1 MFLPLSEK
9 VDNQLILDS
18 YDKIKE
24 DYLNFLGDYQKYFF
38 DYQHSLNLNFN
49 ISRGFTLPKN
59 TGYFWQVCPLIYGR
73 HPVPGMI
80 FHKEVEECFTTK
92 MIMSFKIRPILAIF
106 SVLEPNG
113 IVDPHS
119 DYDDE
124 LMAAFDGIRKP
135 GETVVKYHLSLDI
148 PDDGPCG
155 LKVGGEERVL
165 KNREL
170 NPFDERSTHSAYNK
184 SSKRRGA
191 LIMSFARSEIY

>member
-24 DYLNFLGDYQKYFF
+24 DYLNFLGDYKKYFF
-38 DYQHSLNLNFN
+38 DYQHSWDLNFGWE
-49 ISRGFTLPKN
+49 SKLPKN
-59 TGYFWQVCPLIYGR
+59 TGYFWQVCPLVYGR
-73 HPVPGMI
+73 YPVPGLLW
-80 FHKEVEECFTTK
+80 HKEIEECFTTK
-92 MIMSFKIRPILAIF
+92 LIMSFKVKPILAIF
-106 SVLEPNG
+106 SVLDPNG
-113 IVDPHS
+113 IVKPHA

-124 LMAAFDGIRKP
+124 LMASFDGIRKP
-135 GETVVKYHLSLDI
+135 GETIVKYHFSLDI

-155 LKVGGEERVL
+155 LKVGGEERIL
-165 KNREL
+165 KNCEL

>member
-24 DYLNFLGDYQKYFF
+24 DYFNFLGDYKKYFF
-38 DYQHSLNLNFN
+38 DYQHSWDLNFGWG
-49 ISRGFTLPKN
+49 SGLPKN

-73 HPVPGMI
+73 YPVPGMI
-80 FHKEVEECFTTK
+80 WHKEVEECFTTQ
-92 MIMSFKIRPILAIF
+92 MIASFKVRPILAIF

-119 DYDDE
+119 DYDDD
-124 LMAAFDGIRKP
+124 LMSSFDGIRKP
-135 GETVVKYHLSLDI
+135 GETIVKYHLSLDI

-155 LKVGGEERVL
+155 LKVGGEERIL

-184 SSKRRGA
+184 SSKKRGA